1 MTYSNNAL
9 YFHEIIEQY
18 CFNLRGPHSRQ
29 KHQSYI
35 ETFSIENW
43 EKLLQSAKEKHRLSS
58 CLECALKQTDLQQAF
73 SGPTFKPIQNFTSDV
88 ESLSLNTT
96 ASQLTQHVLSEL
108 QPVYE
113 KAYGMSFTTVVSEC
127 AGSGLQQKP
136 TKVERRGKRRIQQ
149 EVRDH
154 INGQMRAT
162 DATNVLEGLSLK
174 SYKRLRLAQA
184 FETPE
189 AKRNRYLNNP
199 TSERKHSPK
208 FENVTWDKEQVLAD
222 LRQWPVGNTINW
234 SEFARQH
241 SIPGRNGGQVAKEFA
256 KENGIDVFSIDNRL
270 HQQG

>member
-1 MTYSNNAL
+1 MTSVYLKINCGYSHVAIRTLSDSKSGKSHSQIYTHYQTKHFQELFSNCTEGGSFGSD
-9 YFHEIIEQY
+9 YFDS
-18 CFNLRGPHSRQ
+18 NKGRQ
-29 KHQSYI
+29 SLFDLHCTQILTAFGKMRSPEKRQSYI

-43 EKLLQSAKEKHRLSS
+43 EKLSQFAKEKHRLSS

-73 SGPTFKPIQNFTSDV
+73 PGPTFKPIQNFTSDV

-113 KAYGMSFTTVVSEC
+113 KAYGMSFTRAVSEC
-127 AGSGLQQKP
+127 VGSGLQQKP
-136 TKVERRGKRRIQQ
+136 TKVERRRGKRKIQQ

-162 DATNVLEGLSLK
+162 DATNVLEEGLSLK

-199 TSERKHSPK
+199 TSER
-208 FENVTWDKEQVLAD
+208 N
-222 LRQWPVGNTINW
+222 I
-234 SEFARQH
+234 
-241 SIPGRNGGQVAKEFA
+241 
-256 KENGIDVFSIDNRL
+256 
-270 HQQG
+270 HQSLKI